1 MFPEISVL
9 EVEEHY
15 LKRKK
20 EEKIM
25 SVLKINNENYEEEVL
40 KSNKPVIIDFYADWC
55 GPCRMMSP
63 IIDEIAEEKAESI
76 KVGKVNVDENQEL
89 AMKYGVMSI
98 PTIVI
103 IKNGEVSKTFVGV
116 RNKNEILEEI
126 Q

>member
-1 MFPEISVL
+1 
-9 EVEEHY
+9 
-15 LKRKK
+15 
-20 EEKIM
+20 M